1 MRRKSRRHAVPLS
14 KLQSEIL
21 LALAGHRNPESYVA
35 GASVI
40 NRDGPRYSADVDIFH
55 DREESVAT
63 AADSDAAL
71 LAGSGF
77 AVRWLRREPG
87 IHAALV
93 EREGEET
100 RLEWARD
107 SDFRFFATVKD
118 PLFGYRL
125 HMFDL
130 ATNKALA
137 AAGRREP
144 RDVIDLITIHDRDI
158 RLGAVIW
165 AAVGKD
171 PGYSPGSLIAEI
183 RRNARYRADDYA
195 DLALADPVD
204 AGAVAR
210 RFRDMLDE
218 ADAFVR
224 KMPVGREGLVFL
236 TNGVPVQPDPGNL
249 HAYET
254 LSGIRRGHWPSSPDF
269 GGAMIEQTPDGNG
282 CQ

>member
-1 MRRKSRRHAVPLS
+1 M
-14 KLQSEIL
+14 QSEIL
-21 LALAGHRNPESYVA
+21 LALAEHRNPESYVA

-55 DREESVAT
+55 DREESVAI
-63 AADSDAAL
+63 AANADAAL

-93 EREGEET
+93 ERAGEET

-125 HMFDL
+125 HVFDL
-130 ATNKALA
+130 AANKALA

-144 RDVIDLITIHDRDI
+144 RDVLDLITIHDRDI

-171 PGYSPGSLIAEI
+171 PGYSPESLISEI
-183 RRNARYRADDYA
+183 RRNARYRSDDYA
-195 DLALADPVD
+195 DLALTRPVD

-210 RFRDMLDE
+210 RFREILDE
-218 ADAFVR
+218 ADLFVR
-224 KMPVGREGLVFL
+224 AMPVGREGLVFL
-236 TNGVPVQPDPGNL
+236 KDGVPVEPDPTHL
-249 HAYET
+249 DAYEA
-254 LSGIRRGHWPSSPDF
+254 LSGKRGGHWPSSPDIS
-269 GGAMIEQTPDGNG
+269 GAMTERDPDER
-282 CQ
+282 